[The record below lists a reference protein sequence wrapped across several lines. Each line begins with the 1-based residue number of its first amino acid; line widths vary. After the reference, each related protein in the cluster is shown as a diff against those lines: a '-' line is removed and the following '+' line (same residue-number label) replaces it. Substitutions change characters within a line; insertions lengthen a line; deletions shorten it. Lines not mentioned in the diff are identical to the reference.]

1 MVLILLCVFLAACT
15 TESTQQAPSIL
26 VINTP
31 TQETQDDDLYRAPT
45 AAPDTPLAPPLP
57 SDTPTASPP
66 TETPRPT
73 ATQVC
78 EDDLRFLEDLTIP
91 DGTVALPGLPVDK
104 RWLVENSGSCNWGEQ
119 YRLRLIEGPDLGAEP
134 EQALYPARAGTQSVI
149 RILFTAPLE
158 PGRYRSAWQ
167 AYSPLGEP
175 FGELFYLEI
184 VVE

>member
-1 MVLILLCVFLAACT
+1 
-15 TESTQQAPSIL
+15 
-26 VINTP
+26 
-31 TQETQDDDLYRAPT
+31 
-45 AAPDTPLAPPLP
+45 
-57 SDTPTASPP
+57 
-66 TETPRPT
+66 
-73 ATQVC
+73 
-78 EDDLRFLEDLTIP
+78 
-91 DGTVALPGLPVDK
+91 VALPGLPVDK

-134 EQALYPARAGTQSVI
+134 EQALYPARTGTQSVI